1 MYNFKGAPGQCS
13 PQRGCRCDIIR
24 ADRGWFERFHK
35 YCKSLKDLKNP
46 DGSNV
51 PGCVSGSNTFQLIM
65 TFAVLCGI
73 LWIVAGGLSFWAYIN
88 TTKRWVSIPACIYLV
103 SYMIFIGLF
112 GAIMVRINER
122 NREFDNEC
130 DDVKKKYR
138 RSGNEFIAYSICGFL
153 LIGASIILTIISVFF
168 AESQTVGS

>member
-1 MYNFKGAPGQCS
+1 
-13 PQRGCRCDIIR
+13 
-24 ADRGWFERFHK
+24 
-35 YCKSLKDLKNP
+35 
-46 DGSNV
+46 
-51 PGCVSGSNTFQLIM
+51 
-65 TFAVLCGI
+65 
-73 LWIVAGGLSFWAYIN
+73 
-88 TTKRWVSIPACIYLV
+88 
-103 SYMIFIGLF
+103 
-112 GAIMVRINER
+112 MVRINER